1 MIVKT
6 QSDIPIQEVENL
18 CKKWGITELALFGSI
33 LRDDFGPESDI
44 DVLVEFAPNVSLSS
58 FDFLEIQDEL
68 SQLFGRKV
76 DLVEKQGMRNPF
88 RRREIL
94 RSFRVI
100 FAA

>member
-1 MIVKT
+1 MTVQT
-6 QSDIPIQEVENL
+6 PRDVPIQKVEDL

-33 LRDDFGPESDI
+33 LRDDFGPDSDV
-44 DVLVEFAPNVSLSS
+44 DVLVSFTPNISLSL

-68 SQLFGRKV
+68 SQMFGRKV

-94 RSFRVI
+94 RSCRVI